1 MSLAADTRAAVRA
14 HPFLHDSLRAG
25 VLNHAAAAEW
35 LLDHDPDLEGDPNA
49 VATAIRRFGG
59 NFEDVDHAD
68 VGASVSMRS
77 GVDVVDRAA
86 VVDGDGSGDEDG
98 RGDEDGE
105 CGRDEN
111 THPLAI
117 VGDVAVVPGG
127 NRTALRVT
135 GSVDPGVLGHAIDRL
150 RIAGIEVRTCAA
162 GGEAALLVVDRSASV
177 DALRVLEDALTT
189 VPGRG
194 AGSVVE

>member
-35 LLDHDPDLEGDPNA
+35 LLDHDPDLEGDPDA

-59 NFEDVDHAD
+59 NLEDVDHAD

-86 VVDGDGSGDEDG
+86 IVDGNG
-98 RGDEDGE
+98 RRNEDGE
-105 CGRDEN
+105 NGQDGD

-135 GSVDPGVLGHAIDRL
+135 GSVAPGVLGHATDRL
-150 RIAGIEVRTCAA
+150 RIAGIEVRVCAA
-162 GGEAALLVVDRSASV
+162 GGEAVLLVVDRSAGV

-189 VPGRG
+189 VPGCG